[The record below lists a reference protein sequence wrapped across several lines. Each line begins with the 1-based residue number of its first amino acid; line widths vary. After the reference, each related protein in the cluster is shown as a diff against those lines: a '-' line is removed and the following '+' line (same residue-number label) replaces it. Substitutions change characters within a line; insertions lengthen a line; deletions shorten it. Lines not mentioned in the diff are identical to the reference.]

1 MEVACLLYPEAVM
14 RREGEVLL
22 LSIVTGSPRLPR
34 KTQQDVRNN
43 AALCCLN
50 NSSSVLLED
59 GATVIR
65 VSSNP
70 FHKTLCIPQAASR
83 RDTHARAG
91 AHTHI
96 LCPEYISQL
105 FLRLN
110 GNMSCVTA
118 PRSYCLGATESR
130 M

>member
-83 RDTHARAG
+83 R
-91 AHTHI
+91 HTHTHTFSV
-96 LCPEYISQL
+96 PNTSP
-105 FLRLN
+105 
-110 GNMSCVTA
+110 S
-118 PRSYCLGATESR
+118 SS
-130 M
+130 